1 MSIST
6 QPPRLIVIT
15 DTQRGSVEAWLSQ
28 LERLA
33 RAAVPGSLQVQLRD
47 PQLPIR
53 ERQRL
58 GERLRQLTFR
68 HAQLFC
74 VNDRLD
80 LAVLLAADGIH
91 LSHASVAPEDAR
103 AFGRVHAQS
112 WHVSAACHAPDDF
125 SASTADALL
134 LSPVVEARKGRP
146 PLGLDGL
153 AQAQRAR
160 GERGSALR
168 PCLLYALGGVTRHNA
183 RDLLDAGADGV
194 ALIGEV
200 FEPAAP
206 DSLLRALGIQR

>member
-1 MSIST
+1 
-6 QPPRLIVIT
+6 LVVIT
-15 DTQRGSVEAWLSQ
+15 DTQRASVEALLSQ

-47 PQLPIR
+47 LQLPIR

-68 HAQLFC
+68 HEQLFS

-80 LAVLLAADGIH
+80 LAVLLAADGVH
-91 LSHASVAPEDAR
+91 LSHSSVTPEDAR
-103 AFGRVHAQS
+103 AFGLLHGHS
-112 WHVSAACHAPDDF
+112 WHVSAACHAPGDF
-125 SASTADALL
+125 ATSTADGLL
-134 LSPVVEARKGRP
+134 LSPVIERRKGRP

-153 AQAQRAR
+153 AQAKRACR
-160 GERGSALR
+160 ERDSALR
-168 PCLLYALGGVTRHNA
+168 RCWLYALGGVTRHNA
-183 RDLLDAGADGV
+183 RELLDAGADGV